1 MKKISTNHVLTS
13 FDIDYALGF
22 KDRKDQDKLSKNQT
36 LLKNATLGVEKY
48 ELLHLVYSRGYGQVY
63 LDISEKVKDRYFN
76 KMFKYL
82 SEVDLSDTSALLEIL
97 PSLDEKV
104 VEASLSKLIFYFQEL
119 EEYEKCAVIKKVLDT
134 LTK

>member
-36 LLKNATLGVEKY
+36 LLKNAALGVEKY
-48 ELLHLVYSRGYGQVY
+48 ELLHTVYSRGYGQVY

-76 KMFKYL
+76 KMFNYL
-82 SEVDLSDTSALLEIL
+82 SDVDIADKESLLEIL

-104 VEASLSKLIFYFQEL
+104 TKTSLNKLISYFQDL
-119 EEYEKCAVIKKVLDT
+119 EEYEKCAVIKKVLDI
-134 LTK
+134 LIK